1 MCGRSRASLHFW
13 ANAQTANWYL
23 AQSARGRE
31 SERSWWGCWIISWA
45 QPAQVCCMAEQ
56 VSSTHPPRRK
66 RRQEAHSVPPSHS
79 CETSVNTSVYLHC
92 EETGQYGIM
101 LKYFACAWPDIPFQ
115 TLQSLWTDSQWK
127 VKKTAEIMK
136 GQKVA
141 LKMEMIRN

>member
-1 MCGRSRASLHFW
+1 MWTVTSQFVHFW

-56 VSSTHPPRRK
+56 VSSTHHEEREDKRPTLCRPPTPVRHK
-66 RRQEAHSVPPSHS
+66 L
-79 CETSVNTSVYLHC
+79 NTSVYLHC